1 MIKSIWPDIYLNV
14 DYLMLIWTWMV
25 WKFLDDFKVPNINMV
40 HVITTPC
47 RLTSL
52 WRRWRRKRS
61 AIGRPTKKAGAKPR
75 GQQDV
80 VRDRNRQER
89 VTAVDHALDLLTN
102 PFDHMSLDQKKEL
115 ALFRFYRQL
124 KVKIIVHQS
133 CFTMQR
139 LLNRRHSAQARH
151 TCLLQL
157 ASLLRLRR
165 RWG

>member
-1 MIKSIWPDIYLNV
+1 MYKYLYHYREV
-14 DYLMLIWTWMV
+14 STLYFSCEGFRSLMVEDHQYSRVTS
-25 WKFLDDFKVPNINMV
+25 
-40 HVITTPC
+40 TPSLC
-47 RLTSL
+47 RTRTPSPAV
-52 WRRWRRKRS
+52 RRKKRS

-80 VRDRNRQER
+80 VRDWNRQER